1 MQNRTAKSVPIARQ
15 RCRDPV
21 KAGIIRQNASMMAHR
36 RVARS
41 VSAIARSAERSFSCP
56 VRGMRFRDDEVTARM
71 HSERISGSSRSLQL
85 LSPVRLDEKDRS
97 APSVRK
103 VRTGPASSSA
113 GYGTVYF
120 FSLPSS
126 AMTGNSHTGRIR
138 SGRTKCFV
146 RTFFSSKCA

>member
-41 VSAIARSAERSFSCP
+41 ASVLP
-56 VRGMRFRDDEVTARM
+56 DLRGR
-71 HSERISGSSRSLQL
+71 
-85 LSPVRLDEKDRS
+85 SPVRYGECDSVTTRLLRGCIRNGYPEAPVRCNGFLLSGWTKKDRS